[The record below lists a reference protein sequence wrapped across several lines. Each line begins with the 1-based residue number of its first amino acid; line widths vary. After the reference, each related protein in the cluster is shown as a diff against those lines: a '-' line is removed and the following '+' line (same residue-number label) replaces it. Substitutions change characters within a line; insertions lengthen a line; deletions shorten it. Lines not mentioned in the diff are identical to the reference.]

1 MHELSL
7 CHSILGIA
15 ERGRGDRS
23 VTIVHLQ
30 VGQLRQVVPETLRY
44 CWTLVAAGTGLDG
57 SVLEIDHVPVTLECR
72 ACDATTTVE
81 HHLVLTCAGC
91 GSGDIQVVTGEEFVL
106 TSLDLAPLPDPLL
119 APDPLPSPDKE
130 YADG

>member
-15 ERGRGDRS
+15 ERGRGGRA
-23 VTIVHLQ
+23 VTTVHLQ

-57 SVLEIDHVPVTLECR
+57 SSLEIDHIPVTLDCR
-72 ACDATTTVE
+72 ACGTTTTVE
-81 HHLVLTCAGC
+81 HRLVLTCAQC

-106 TSLDLAPLPDPLL
+106 TSLDLAPLP
-119 APDPLPSPDKE
+119 APDPLPTPDKE